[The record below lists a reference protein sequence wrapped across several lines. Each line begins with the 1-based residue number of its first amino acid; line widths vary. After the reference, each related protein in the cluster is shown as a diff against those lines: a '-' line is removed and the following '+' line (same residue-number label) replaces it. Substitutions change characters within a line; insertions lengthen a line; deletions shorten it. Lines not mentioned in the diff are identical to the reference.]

1 MAFFFVQSRQRT
13 ASSRH
18 AAAAAHGSHFHR
30 PEGQHREALERARD
44 CAKRL
49 HRVVAKAVERFH
61 AGAAETG
68 APHLRIEVSDIR
80 VDDKHV
86 RAVEFNLVR
95 GRHKAVVIAKGRGE
109 VTLVGPFHVG
119 KTEGPCRS
127 FPFEAEDEIREA
139 LGSFVERF
147 AEAAVAP

>member
-1 MAFFFVQSRQRT
+1 MAPS
-13 ASSRH
+13 ASLGARLE
-18 AAAAAHGSHFHR
+18 ALGRRLGAREA
-30 PEGQHREALERARD
+30 EHREALERARD